1 MTRRLAGRLDRL
13 PAPETVRTLLVEEQ
27 GRLIADTIGR
37 SLDQMRDRL
46 INLLQASGHGDAA
59 GPVLAHWPAWVAAIV
74 PAELRK
80 TARGDVQ

>member
-13 PAPETVRTLLVEEQ
+13 PAPETVRTRLVEEQ
-27 GRLIADTIGR
+27 GRLIADTIG
-37 SLDQMRDRL
+37 
-46 INLLQASGHGDAA
+46 HGDAA
-59 GPVLAHWPAWVAAIV
+59 GPVLRHWPAWVADIV